1 MSLELGERRRVPP
14 GGPGTHSVSWNR
26 LEKKFFFDFTK
37 TRNLIWRRS
46 NGLLCRANWKS
57 LSSQEKT
64 AALWADNNRTKQAN
78 AGSHFH
84 LRDAARPVAD
94 RAHFVCRWDAS
105 KWRNGTR
112 EQIRFRP
119 AAEEVSCHKLFHSDT
134 FADESYL
141 CESRKYVETF
151 SKLIKLASPQVKNP
165 GKYSFRNA
173 DGEDSI
179 VKEIGALVKT

>member
-1 MSLELGERRRVPP
+1 MNDHHRDQQVNGIQAIRSLKNCFTKNRDVELEKNSFRMPNLVSLELGERRRVPP

-26 LEKKFFFDFTK
+26 LGKKKFFDFTK

-134 FADESYL
+134 FADES
-141 CESRKYVETF
+141 
-151 SKLIKLASPQVKNP
+151 
-165 GKYSFRNA
+165 
-173 DGEDSI
+173 
-179 VKEIGALVKT
+179 

>member
-1 MSLELGERRRVPP
+1 MNDHHRDQQVNGIQAIRSLKNCLTKNRDVELEKISLEFQIWCHLN
-14 GGPGTHSVSWNR
+14 SVSDGESHRGDLERIPWVGIVW
-26 LEKKFFFDFTK
+26 EKKNIFDFTK

-134 FADESYL
+134 FADES
-141 CESRKYVETF
+141 
-151 SKLIKLASPQVKNP
+151 
-165 GKYSFRNA
+165 
-173 DGEDSI
+173 
-179 VKEIGALVKT
+179 